1 MRKILITG
9 GSGFLG
15 RNLANSLKDESD
27 VFLLSRNQKYLAEAA
42 NILGPNVKVYP
53 GDVSNFNSIN
63 EAVLSIRPEIIV
75 HGAATKFVGMAEQ
88 FPSECVDINVLGSK
102 NVAMAAKFNGV
113 STVIGISTDKATSP
127 IANIYGASKAI
138 MERLF
143 SNLDTNSDTKFVV
156 VRYGNVAWSTGS
168 VFPLWEEM
176 SNTTKS
182 VSTTG
187 PNLSRFF
194 FSIDEAVG
202 LVRFAIEN
210 QEELRGKVLSLPM
223 KGVEMSRVL
232 DVWADVFK
240 VNWVAGKP
248 RPGDRDLEFLISES
262 EFDRT
267 KVWDGGSQT
276 HFVLDLKNFKVG
288 VGDLNTSYSSRSAPQ
303 LTDDEIRS
311 LITSRTH
318 I

>member
-1 MRKILITG
+1 
-9 GSGFLG
+9 
-15 RNLANSLKDESD
+15 
-27 VFLLSRNQKYLAEAA
+27 
-42 NILGPNVKVYP
+42 
-53 GDVSNFNSIN
+53 
-63 EAVLSIRPEIIV
+63 
-75 HGAATKFVGMAEQ
+75 
-88 FPSECVDINVLGSK
+88 
-102 NVAMAAKFNGV
+102 
-113 STVIGISTDKATSP
+113 
-127 IANIYGASKAI
+127 
-138 MERLF
+138 
-143 SNLDTNSDTKFVV
+143 
-156 VRYGNVAWSTGS
+156 
-168 VFPLWEEM
+168 
-176 SNTTKS
+176 
-182 VSTTG
+182 
-187 PNLSRFF
+187 
-194 FSIDEAVG
+194 
-202 LVRFAIEN
+202 
-210 QEELRGKVLSLPM
+210 M